1 MGYTAEDEALI
12 KEKWDDLL
20 YSCTKIC
27 KNDEDWNFIKRAFF
41 LAKEAHEGV
50 RRRSGEPYLLHPIA
64 VAKIV
69 IEEIGLGVKSVVAA
83 LLHDVVEDTEYTVE
97 DMERIFG
104 PKIASMVDGLTKMS
118 GVFNADTSEQ
128 AEYFRKVL
136 LTLSDDVRVILIKI
150 ADRLHNM
157 RTLGSMPL
165 NKQIKITGETIY
177 LFAPLAYRLGLYS
190 IKSELEDL
198 CMKYRFPQQYAEITR
213 KLQESEAS
221 RKEFIDKFN
230 APIIAA
236 LNRDNFNYEISG
248 RVKSVYS
255 IWSKMQR
262 KQIPFEEIYDL
273 FAIRIVFK
281 PLPFPSEKTQCWQ
294 IYSTITDIYT
304 PKPDRLRD
312 WISMP
317 KANGY
322 EALHSTVMGPDGV
335 WVEVQIRTQRME
347 DIAERGFAAHWKYKH
362 ATISQDEDE
371 FDKWL
376 KQIRAALNSPTENAV
391 DFLDNFK
398 LSLYTSEIVV
408 FTPKG
413 EARKMPFGATAL
425 DFAYDIHSKIGNSA
439 ISAKINH
446 KLEPITTQINS
457 GDQIEIITADNARPK
472 AEWLDLVTTSKAK
485 QSIKNFLK
493 REQQNNIERGMAT
506 LTERLAK
513 LNINLSG
520 RVLRKLVP
528 AYECATKE
536 EFYSKIG
543 AGIIRLD
550 DIEKHLKVNSAS
562 KILKFWTLFIPKK
575 AKPESEDDETPAIDE
590 AADDTSPEFVVAE
603 CCKPIP
609 GDKVVGFRDPQSG
622 KIIPIYEC
630 NNKEELYSKIGAGIV
645 SLDDLEKVLK
655 VNSKSKILKF
665 WTLFI
670 PQKKEEE
677 TDEAGDTAPTTA
689 PQKEAGDEPVFEIAS
704 CCKPIPGDK
713 VVGYRDPATGKIIVH
728 KATCDELNRL
738 AAQYGKNIVKEE
750 IKWSQHKAMSYLV
763 TTELRGIDRQG
774 LLLDLAK
781 VVSDDFNINIREV
794 NIHSHDGIFEGNV
807 SLYVKDAESLN
818 AVMDKLR
825 EIKGIDTIKRTIS

>member
-1 MGYTAEDEALI
+1 MGYTAEDENLI

-20 YSCTKIC
+20 LSCTKIC

-83 LLHDVVEDTEYTVE
+83 LLHDVVEDTEYSVE

-136 LTLSDDVRVILIKI
+136 LTLSDDVRVILKKI

-157 RTLGSMPL
+157 RTLGAMPM

-198 CMKYRFPQQYAEITR
+198 CMKYRFPQQYAEITQ

-221 RKEFIDKFN
+221 RREFINKFN
-230 APIIAA
+230 APIIAS
-236 LNRDNFNYEISG
+236 LNRDNINYEISG

-371 FDKWL
+371 FDRWL

-472 AEWLDLVTTSKAK
+472 PEWLETVTTAKAK
-485 QSIKNFLK
+485 QSIKSFLK
-493 REQQNNIERGMAT
+493 RERQNNIERGMQM
-506 LTERLAK
+506 LDEK
-513 LNINLSG
+513 MKSLNVKLSG
-520 RVLRKLVP
+520 RVLRKI
-528 AYECATKE
+528 T
-536 EFYSKIG
+536 
-543 AGIIRLD
+543 
-550 DIEKHLKVNSAS
+550 
-562 KILKFWTLFIPKK
+562 
-575 AKPESEDDETPAIDE
+575 
-590 AADDTSPEFVVAE
+590 
-603 CCKPIP
+603 
-609 GDKVVGFRDPQSG
+609 
-622 KIIPIYEC
+622 PIYDSK
-630 NNKEELYSKIGAGIV
+630 NKEELYSKIGAGIV
-645 SLDDLEKVLK
+645 SLDNLDKALK

-670 PQKKEEE
+670 PQKKEDE
-677 TDEAGDTAPTTA
+677 TDDAAIPGEIAPAEEAPATE
-689 PQKEAGDEPVFEIAS
+689 PQFEIAE

-713 VVGYRDPATGKIIVH
+713 VVGYRDPASGNIIVH

-738 AAQYGKNIVKEE
+738 ATQFGRNIVKEE

-774 LLLDLAK
+774 ILLDLAK
-781 VVSDDFNINIREV
+781 VVSADFNINIREV

-807 SLYVKDAESLN
+807 SLYVKDAESLH

-825 EIKGIDTIKRTIS
+825 KIKGIESVKRTLS

>member
-1 MGYTAEDEALI
+1 MGYSAEDEALI

-20 YSCTKIC
+20 LSCTKIC
-27 KNDEDWNFIKRAFF
+27 RNDEDWNFIKRAFF

-69 IEEIGLGVKSVVAA
+69 VDEIGLGVKSVVAA

-177 LFAPLAYRLGLYS
+177 LFAPLAHRLGLFS
-190 IKSELEDL
+190 IKNELEDL
-198 CMKYRFPQQYAEITR
+198 CMKYRFPQQYAEISK
-213 KLQESEAS
+213 KLQESEAT
-221 RKEFIDKFN
+221 RREFIDKFN

-236 LNRDNFNYEISG
+236 LNRDNINYEISG
-248 RVKSVYS
+248 RVKSISS

-347 DIAERGFAAHWKYKH
+347 DIAERGFAAHWKYKK

-376 KQIRAALNSPTENAV
+376 KQIRDALNSPTENAI

-398 LSLYTSEIVV
+398 LSLYSSEIVV

-413 EARKMPFGATAL
+413 DPRKMPFGATAL
-425 DFAYDIHSKIGNSA
+425 DFAYDVHSKIGNNA

-457 GDQIEIITADNARPK
+457 GDQIEIITAETAHPK
-472 AEWLDLVTTSKAK
+472 PEWLDIVTTTKAK
-485 QSIKNFLK
+485 QAIKNFLK
-493 REQQNNIERGMAT
+493 RERQNNIEHGQQLLDEQMR
-506 LTERLAK
+506 R

-520 RVLRKLVP
+520 RVLRKIIP
-528 AYECATKE
+528 AYDCRNKD

-543 AGIIRLD
+543 AGIIDL
-550 DIEKHLKVNSAS
+550 
-562 KILKFWTLFIPKK
+562 
-575 AKPESEDDETPAIDE
+575 
-590 AADDTSPEFVVAE
+590 
-603 CCKPIP
+603 
-609 GDKVVGFRDPQSG
+609 
-622 KIIPIYEC
+622 
-630 NNKEELYSKIGAGIV
+630 NN
-645 SLDDLEKVLK
+645 LEKVLK
-655 VNSKSKILKF
+655 SNSRNKLLKF

-670 PQKKEEE
+670 PQKEGEEAEDSTPTGEVALTEQKQPE
-677 TDEAGDTAPTTA
+677 T
-689 PQKEAGDEPVFEIAS
+689 PQFVIAE

-713 VVGYRDPATGKIIVH
+713 VVGYRDPATGNIIVH
-728 KATCDELNRL
+728 KANCDELNRM
-738 AAQYGKNIVKEE
+738 ASQFGKNIVKDE

-763 TTELRGIDRQG
+763 TVELRGIDRMG

-781 VVSDDFNINIREV
+781 VVNGDFSINIREV
-794 NIHSHDGIFEGNV
+794 NIHSHDGIFEGGI
-807 SLYVKDAESLN
+807 SLYVKDTESLH
-818 AVMDKLR
+818 AVMDRLR
-825 EIKGIDTIKRTIS
+825 KIKGIESIKRTIN

>member
-1 MGYTAEDEALI
+1 MGYTAEDEVLI
-12 KEKWDDLL
+12 KEKWEDLL
-20 YSCTKIC
+20 LSCTKIC

-83 LLHDVVEDTEYTVE
+83 LLHDVVEDTEYSVE

-157 RTLGSMPL
+157 RTLGAMPM

-198 CMKYRFPQQYAEITR
+198 CMKYRFPQQYAEITQ
-213 KLQESEAS
+213 KLRESEAS
-221 RKEFIDKFN
+221 RREFIDKFN

-236 LNRDNFNYEISG
+236 LNRDNINYEISG

-262 KQIPFEEIYDL
+262 KQITFEEIYDL

-281 PLPFPSEKTQCWQ
+281 SLPFPSEKTQCWQ

-312 WISMP
+312 GISMP
-317 KANGY
+317 KANGD

-472 AEWLDLVTTSKAK
+472 PEWLEIATTAKAK
-485 QSIKNFLK
+485 QSIKSFLK
-493 REQQNNIERGMAT
+493 RERQNNIERGMQM
-506 LTERLAK
+506 LDEK
-513 LNINLSG
+513 MKSLNVKLSG
-520 RVLRKLVP
+520 RVLRKI
-528 AYECATKE
+528 T
-536 EFYSKIG
+536 
-543 AGIIRLD
+543 
-550 DIEKHLKVNSAS
+550 
-562 KILKFWTLFIPKK
+562 
-575 AKPESEDDETPAIDE
+575 
-590 AADDTSPEFVVAE
+590 
-603 CCKPIP
+603 
-609 GDKVVGFRDPQSG
+609 
-622 KIIPIYEC
+622 PIYDSK
-630 NNKEELYSKIGAGIV
+630 NKEELYSKIGAGIV
-645 SLDDLEKVLK
+645 SLDNLDKALK

-670 PQKKEEE
+670 PKKEEE
-677 TDEAGDTAPTTA
+677 EADDMPIPGEIAPAEEA
-689 PQKEAGDEPVFEIAS
+689 PAADPQFEIAE

-713 VVGYRDPATGKIIVH
+713 VVGYRDPASGNIIVH

-738 AAQYGKNIVKEE
+738 ATQFGRNIVKEE

-763 TTELRGIDRQG
+763 TMELRGIDRQG
-774 LLLDLAK
+774 ILLDLAK
-781 VVSDDFNINIREV
+781 LVSADFNINIREV
-794 NIHSHDGIFEGNV
+794 NIHSHDGIFEGSI
-807 SLYVKDAESLN
+807 SLYVKDAEGLH
-818 AVMDKLR
+818 AVMDKVR
-825 EIKGIDTIKRTIS
+825 KIKGIESVKRTLS

>member
-1 MGYTAEDEALI
+1 MGYTAEDELLI

-20 YSCTKIC
+20 FSCTKIC

-41 LAKEAHEGV
+41 LAKEAHAGV

-64 VAKIV
+64 VAKIAV
-69 IEEIGLGVKSVVAA
+69 DEIGLGVKSVVAS

-104 PKIASMVDGLTKMS
+104 QKIASMVDGLTKMS

-157 RTLGSMPL
+157 RTLGAMPI

-177 LFAPLAYRLGLYS
+177 LFAPLAHRLGLYA
-190 IKSELEDL
+190 IKTELEDL
-198 CMKYRFPQQYAEITR
+198 CMKYRFPQQYAEIKQ
-213 KLQESEAS
+213 KLADTEAN
-221 RKEFIDKFN
+221 RREYIEKFC
-230 APIIAA
+230 APIKEA
-236 LNRDNFNYEISG
+236 LDRDNFNYEIAG

-281 PLPFPSEKTQCWQ
+281 SLPFPSEKTQCWQ

-347 DIAERGFAAHWKYKH
+347 DIAERGFAAHWKYKQ
-362 ATISQDEDE
+362 AEGDEDE

-376 KQIRAALNSPTENAV
+376 KQIRAALNSPTESAV

-413 EARKMPFGATAL
+413 ESRKMPFGSTAL

-439 ISAKINH
+439 IGAKINH
-446 KLEPITTQINS
+446 ELKPVTTQIQS
-457 GDQIEIITADNARPK
+457 GDQIEIITADNAKPK
-472 AEWLDLVTTSKAK
+472 AEWLDVVTTGKAK
-485 QSIKNFLK
+485 QAIKSFLK
-493 REQQNNIERGMAT
+493 RERQNNIERGMEM
-506 LTERLAK
+506 LEQK
-513 LNINLSG
+513 MQQLNIQLNG
-520 RVLRKLVP
+520 HVLRKIIP
-528 AYECATKE
+528 AYEST
-536 EFYSKIG
+536 
-543 AGIIRLD
+543 
-550 DIEKHLKVNSAS
+550 
-562 KILKFWTLFIPKK
+562 T
-575 AKPESEDDETPAIDE
+575 
-590 AADDTSPEFVVAE
+590 
-603 CCKPIP
+603 
-609 GDKVVGFRDPQSG
+609 
-622 KIIPIYEC
+622 
-630 NNKEELYSKIGAGIV
+630 KEELYTKIGAGIV
-645 SLDDLEKVLK
+645 TLDDLEKILK
-655 VNSKSKILKF
+655 ENSGRKLLKF
-665 WTLFI
+665 WTFFI
-670 PQKKEEE
+670 PQKRSAAISEEPKES
-677 TDEAGDTAPTTA
+677 AKTAE
-689 PQKEAGDEPVFEIAS
+689 KEAQTQHFEVAE
-704 CCKPIPGDK
+704 CCHPIPGDK
-713 VVGYRDPATGKIIVH
+713 VVGYHDPLTDKIIVH

-738 AAQYGKNIVKEE
+738 ASQHGKNIVKDE
-750 IKWSQHKAMSYLV
+750 IQWSRQKAMSYLV
-763 TTELRGIDRQG
+763 TAELRGIDRKG
-774 LLLDLAK
+774 ILMELARII
-781 VVSDDFNINIREV
+781 SGDFNINIREI
-794 NIHSHDGIFEGNV
+794 NIKSHAGIFEGNL
-807 SLYVKDAESLN
+807 SLYVKDVESLN
-818 AVMDKLR
+818 AVMDKMR
-825 EIKGIDTIKRTIS
+825 QVKGIENVKRTL

>member
-1 MGYTAEDEALI
+1 MGYTAEDENLI

-20 YSCTKIC
+20 LSCTKIC

-83 LLHDVVEDTEYTVE
+83 LLHDVVEDTEYSVE

-157 RTLGSMPL
+157 RTLGAMPM

-198 CMKYRFPQQYAEITR
+198 CMKYRFPQQYAEITQ

-221 RKEFIDKFN
+221 RREFIDKFN
-230 APIIAA
+230 APIIAS
-236 LNRDNFNYEISG
+236 LNRDNINYEISG

-472 AEWLDLVTTSKAK
+472 PEWLETVTTAKAK
-485 QSIKNFLK
+485 QSIKSFLK
-493 REQQNNIERGMAT
+493 RERQNNIERGMQM
-506 LTERLAK
+506 LDEK
-513 LNINLSG
+513 MKSLNVKLSG
-520 RVLRKLVP
+520 RVLRKI
-528 AYECATKE
+528 T
-536 EFYSKIG
+536 
-543 AGIIRLD
+543 
-550 DIEKHLKVNSAS
+550 
-562 KILKFWTLFIPKK
+562 
-575 AKPESEDDETPAIDE
+575 
-590 AADDTSPEFVVAE
+590 
-603 CCKPIP
+603 
-609 GDKVVGFRDPQSG
+609 
-622 KIIPIYEC
+622 PIYDSK
-630 NNKEELYSKIGAGIV
+630 NKEELYSKIGAGIV
-645 SLDDLEKVLK
+645 SLDNLDKALK

-670 PQKKEEE
+670 PQKKEDE
-677 TDEAGDTAPTTA
+677 TDDAAIPGEIAPAEEAPATE
-689 PQKEAGDEPVFEIAS
+689 PQFEIAE

-713 VVGYRDPATGKIIVH
+713 VVGYRDPASGNIIVH

-738 AAQYGKNIVKEE
+738 ATQFGRNIVKEE

-774 LLLDLAK
+774 ILLDLAK
-781 VVSDDFNINIREV
+781 VVSADFNINIREV
-794 NIHSHDGIFEGNV
+794 NIHSHDGIFEGSV
-807 SLYVKDAESLN
+807 SLYVKDAESLH

-825 EIKGIDTIKRTIS
+825 KIKGIESVKRTLS

>member
-1 MGYTAEDEALI
+1 MGYTAEDENLI

-20 YSCTKIC
+20 LSCTKIC
-27 KNDEDWNFIKRAFF
+27 KNDEDWNFIKRACF
-41 LAKEAHEGV
+41 LAKEAHEWV

-83 LLHDVVEDTEYTVE
+83 LLHDVVEDTEYSVE

-157 RTLGSMPL
+157 RTLGAMPM

-198 CMKYRFPQQYAEITR
+198 CMKYRFPQQYAEITQ

-221 RKEFIDKFN
+221 RREFINKFN
-230 APIIAA
+230 APIIAS
-236 LNRDNFNYEISG
+236 LNRDNINYEISG

-472 AEWLDLVTTSKAK
+472 PEWLETVTTAKAK
-485 QSIKNFLK
+485 QSIKSFLK
-493 REQQNNIERGMAT
+493 RERQNNIERGMQM
-506 LTERLAK
+506 LDEK
-513 LNINLSG
+513 MKSLNVKLSG
-520 RVLRKLVP
+520 RVLRKI
-528 AYECATKE
+528 T
-536 EFYSKIG
+536 
-543 AGIIRLD
+543 
-550 DIEKHLKVNSAS
+550 
-562 KILKFWTLFIPKK
+562 
-575 AKPESEDDETPAIDE
+575 
-590 AADDTSPEFVVAE
+590 
-603 CCKPIP
+603 
-609 GDKVVGFRDPQSG
+609 
-622 KIIPIYEC
+622 PIYDSK
-630 NNKEELYSKIGAGIV
+630 NKEELYSKIGAGIV
-645 SLDDLEKVLK
+645 SLDNLDKALK

-670 PQKKEEE
+670 PQKKEDE
-677 TDEAGDTAPTTA
+677 TDDAAIPGEIAPAEEAPATE
-689 PQKEAGDEPVFEIAS
+689 PQFEIAE

-713 VVGYRDPATGKIIVH
+713 VVGYRDPASGNIIVH

-738 AAQYGKNIVKEE
+738 ATQFGRNIVKEE

-774 LLLDLAK
+774 ILLDLAK
-781 VVSDDFNINIREV
+781 VVSADFNINIREV

-807 SLYVKDAESLN
+807 SLYVKDAESLH

-825 EIKGIDTIKRTIS
+825 KIKGIESVKRTLS

>member
-1 MGYTAEDEALI
+1 MGYTAEDENLI

-20 YSCTKIC
+20 LSCTKIC

-83 LLHDVVEDTEYTVE
+83 LLHDVVEDTEYSVE

-157 RTLGSMPL
+157 RTLGAMPM

-198 CMKYRFPQQYAEITR
+198 CMKYRFPQQYAEITQ

-221 RKEFIDKFN
+221 RREFIDKFN
-230 APIIAA
+230 APIIAS
-236 LNRDNFNYEISG
+236 LNRDNINYEISG

-472 AEWLDLVTTSKAK
+472 PEWLETVTTAKAK
-485 QSIKNFLK
+485 QSIKSFLK
-493 REQQNNIERGMAT
+493 RERQNNIERGMQM
-506 LTERLAK
+506 
-513 LNINLSG
+513 LNEKMKSLNVKLSG
-520 RVLRKLVP
+520 RVLRKI
-528 AYECATKE
+528 T
-536 EFYSKIG
+536 
-543 AGIIRLD
+543 
-550 DIEKHLKVNSAS
+550 
-562 KILKFWTLFIPKK
+562 
-575 AKPESEDDETPAIDE
+575 
-590 AADDTSPEFVVAE
+590 
-603 CCKPIP
+603 
-609 GDKVVGFRDPQSG
+609 
-622 KIIPIYEC
+622 PIYDSK
-630 NNKEELYSKIGAGIV
+630 NKEELYSKIGAGIV
-645 SLDDLEKVLK
+645 SLDNLDKALK

-670 PQKKEEE
+670 PQKKEDE
-677 TDEAGDTAPTTA
+677 TDDAAIPGEIAPAEEAPATE
-689 PQKEAGDEPVFEIAS
+689 PQFEIAE

-713 VVGYRDPATGKIIVH
+713 VVGYRDPASGNIIVH

-738 AAQYGKNIVKEE
+738 ATQFGRNIVKEE

-774 LLLDLAK
+774 ILLDLAK
-781 VVSDDFNINIREV
+781 VVSADFNINIREV

-807 SLYVKDAESLN
+807 SLYVKDAESLH

-825 EIKGIDTIKRTIS
+825 KIKGIESVKRTLS

>member
-1 MGYTAEDEALI
+1 MAYSAEDEALI

-20 YSCTKIC
+20 LSCTKIC

-69 IEEIGLGVKSVVAA
+69 TDEIGLGVKSVVAA

-177 LFAPLAYRLGLYS
+177 LFAPLAHRLGLYS

-198 CMKYRFPQQYAEITR
+198 CMKYRFPQQYAEISQ
-213 KLQESEAS
+213 KLQESEAT
-221 RKEFIDKFN
+221 RQEFINKFN

-236 LNRDNFNYEISG
+236 LNRDNINYEISG
-248 RVKSVYS
+248 RVKSIYS

-273 FAIRIVFK
+273 FAIRIVFN

-347 DIAERGFAAHWKYKH
+347 DIAERGFAAHWKYKK

-376 KQIRAALNSPTENAV
+376 KQIRTALNSPTENAV

-413 EARKMPFGATAL
+413 ESKKMPFGATAL

-446 KLEPITTQINS
+446 KLEPVTTRINS
-457 GDQIEIITADNARPK
+457 GDQIEIITAETAHPK
-472 AEWLDLVTTSKAK
+472 PEWLDVVTTAKAK
-485 QSIKNFLK
+485 QAIKSFLK
-493 REQQNNIERGMAT
+493 RERQNNIERGQKM
-506 LTERLAK
+506 LEEQMKL

-520 RVLRKLVP
+520 RVLRKIIP
-528 AYECATKE
+528 AYD
-536 EFYSKIG
+536 S
-543 AGIIRLD
+543 
-550 DIEKHLKVNSAS
+550 
-562 KILKFWTLFIPKK
+562 
-575 AKPESEDDETPAIDE
+575 
-590 AADDTSPEFVVAE
+590 
-603 CCKPIP
+603 
-609 GDKVVGFRDPQSG
+609 
-622 KIIPIYEC
+622 
-630 NNKEELYSKIGAGIV
+630 NNKDELYSKIGAGIV
-645 SLDDLEKVLK
+645 SLDNLDKILK
-655 VNSKSKILKF
+655 SNSRNKLLKF

-670 PQKKEEE
+670 PDKE
-677 TDEAGDTAPTTA
+677 
-689 PQKEAGDEPVFEIAS
+689 GDESDETASGENESSTEQKQAETPQFVIAE

-713 VVGYRDPATGKIIVH
+713 VVGYRDPATGNIIVH
-728 KATCDELNRL
+728 KANCDELNRL
-738 AAQYGKNIVKEE
+738 ASQFGKNIVKDE

-763 TTELRGIDRQG
+763 TVELRGLDRMG

-781 VVSDDFNINIREV
+781 VVSGDFNINIREV
-794 NIHSHDGIFEGNV
+794 NIHSHDGIFEGGI
-807 SLYVKDAESLN
+807 SLYVRDTESLH
-818 AVMDKLR
+818 AIMDRLR
-825 EIKGIDTIKRTIS
+825 KIKGIESVKRTIN

>member
-1 MGYTAEDEALI
+1 MGYTAEDENLI

-20 YSCTKIC
+20 LSCTKIC

-50 RRRSGEPYLLHPIA
+50 RRRSSEPYLLHPIA

-83 LLHDVVEDTEYTVE
+83 LLHDVVEDTEYSVE

-157 RTLGSMPL
+157 RTLGAMPM

-198 CMKYRFPQQYAEITR
+198 CMKYRFPQQYAEITQ

-221 RKEFIDKFN
+221 RREFINKFN
-230 APIIAA
+230 APIIAS
-236 LNRDNFNYEISG
+236 LNRDNINYEISG

-446 KLEPITTQINS
+446 KLEPITMQINS

-472 AEWLDLVTTSKAK
+472 PEWLETVTTAKAK
-485 QSIKNFLK
+485 QSIKSFLK
-493 REQQNNIERGMAT
+493 RERQNNIERGMQM
-506 LTERLAK
+506 LDEK
-513 LNINLSG
+513 MKSLNVKLSG
-520 RVLRKLVP
+520 RVLRKI
-528 AYECATKE
+528 T
-536 EFYSKIG
+536 
-543 AGIIRLD
+543 
-550 DIEKHLKVNSAS
+550 
-562 KILKFWTLFIPKK
+562 
-575 AKPESEDDETPAIDE
+575 
-590 AADDTSPEFVVAE
+590 
-603 CCKPIP
+603 
-609 GDKVVGFRDPQSG
+609 
-622 KIIPIYEC
+622 PIYDSK
-630 NNKEELYSKIGAGIV
+630 NKEELYSKIGAGIV
-645 SLDDLEKVLK
+645 SLDNLDKALK

-670 PQKKEEE
+670 PQKKEDE
-677 TDEAGDTAPTTA
+677 TDDAAIPGEIAPAEEAPATE
-689 PQKEAGDEPVFEIAS
+689 PQFEIAE

-713 VVGYRDPATGKIIVH
+713 VVGYRDPASGNIIVH

-738 AAQYGKNIVKEE
+738 ATQFGRNIVKEE

-774 LLLDLAK
+774 ILLDLAK
-781 VVSDDFNINIREV
+781 VVSADFNINIREV

-807 SLYVKDAESLN
+807 SLYVKDAESLH

-825 EIKGIDTIKRTIS
+825 KIKGIESVKRTLS

>member
-1 MGYTAEDEALI
+1 MGYTAEDENLI

-20 YSCTKIC
+20 LSCTKIC

-83 LLHDVVEDTEYTVE
+83 LLHDVVEDTEYSVE

-157 RTLGSMPL
+157 RTLGAMPM

-198 CMKYRFPQQYAEITR
+198 CMKYRFPQQYAEITQ

-221 RKEFIDKFN
+221 RREFINKFN
-230 APIIAA
+230 APIIAS
-236 LNRDNFNYEISG
+236 LNRDNINYEISG

-262 KQIPFEEIYDL
+262 KQIPFEEVYDL
-273 FAIRIVFK
+273 FAIRIVFQ

-294 IYSTITDIYT
+294 IFSTITDIYT

-347 DIAERGFAAHWKYKH
+347 EIAERGFAAHWKYKN
-362 ATISQDEDE
+362 ASLSNNEDE
-371 FDKWL
+371 LDRWL
-376 KQIRAALNSPTENAV
+376 KKIRDALNGPTENAV

-398 LSLYTSEIVV
+398 LSLYTSEIAV

-413 EARKMPFGATAL
+413 EARKMPYGATAL

-439 ISAKINH
+439 IGAKINH
-446 KLEPITTQINS
+446 KIEPITTQINS

-472 AEWLDLVTTSKAK
+472 AEWLDIVTTTKAK
-485 QSIKNFLK
+485 QAIKSFLK
-493 REQQNNIERGMAT
+493 RERQNNIERGMKM
-506 LTERLAK
+506 LEERMQQ
-513 LNINLSG
+513 LNTPLSG
-520 RVLRKLVP
+520 RVLRKIV
-528 AYECATKE
+528 
-536 EFYSKIG
+536 
-543 AGIIRLD
+543 
-550 DIEKHLKVNSAS
+550 
-562 KILKFWTLFIPKK
+562 
-575 AKPESEDDETPAIDE
+575 
-590 AADDTSPEFVVAE
+590 
-603 CCKPIP
+603 
-609 GDKVVGFRDPQSG
+609 
-622 KIIPIYEC
+622 PIYES

-645 SLDDLEKVLK
+645 DLKDLDKVLK
-655 VNSKSKILKF
+655 VNATSKILKF

-670 PQKKEEE
+670 NKKEDEE
-677 TDEAGDTAPTTA
+677 GDDAENPEPNSAKAEESATAGE
-689 PQKEAGDEPVFEIAS
+689 PQFVMAE
-704 CCKPIPGDK
+704 CCKPIPGDS
-713 VVGYRDPATGKIIVH
+713 VVGYKDPASHRIIVH
-728 KATCDELNRL
+728 KSNCKELDRL
-738 AAQYGKNIVKEE
+738 AAQFGRNILKDE
-750 IKWSQHKAMSYLV
+750 IKWSQHKAMSYLS
-763 TTELRGIDRQG
+763 TIELRGIDRTG
-774 LLLDLAK
+774 ILLDLAK
-781 VVSDDFNINIREV
+781 TVSEDFSINIRQI
-794 NIHSHDGIFEGNV
+794 NIQTHDNIFEGTI
-807 SLYVKDAESLN
+807 SLYVKDAEGLH
-818 AVMDKLR
+818 AIMDKIR
-825 EIKGIDTIKRTIS
+825 KIKGIDTVKRNQD

>member
-1 MGYTAEDEALI
+1 MGYTAEDENLI

-20 YSCTKIC
+20 LSCTKIC

-83 LLHDVVEDTEYTVE
+83 LLHDVVEDTEYSVE

-157 RTLGSMPL
+157 RTLGAMPM

-198 CMKYRFPQQYAEITR
+198 CMKYRFPQQYAEITQ

-221 RKEFIDKFN
+221 RREFINKFN
-230 APIIAA
+230 APIIAS
-236 LNRDNFNYEISG
+236 LNRDNINYEISG

-439 ISAKINH
+439 ISAKIN
-446 KLEPITTQINS
+446 S

-472 AEWLDLVTTSKAK
+472 PEWLETVTTAKAK
-485 QSIKNFLK
+485 QSIKSFLK
-493 REQQNNIERGMAT
+493 RERQNNIERGMQM
-506 LTERLAK
+506 LDEK
-513 LNINLSG
+513 MKSLNVKLSG
-520 RVLRKLVP
+520 RVLRKI
-528 AYECATKE
+528 T
-536 EFYSKIG
+536 
-543 AGIIRLD
+543 
-550 DIEKHLKVNSAS
+550 
-562 KILKFWTLFIPKK
+562 
-575 AKPESEDDETPAIDE
+575 
-590 AADDTSPEFVVAE
+590 
-603 CCKPIP
+603 
-609 GDKVVGFRDPQSG
+609 
-622 KIIPIYEC
+622 PIYDSK
-630 NNKEELYSKIGAGIV
+630 NKEELYSKIGAGIV
-645 SLDDLEKVLK
+645 SLDNLDKALK

-670 PQKKEEE
+670 PQKKEDE
-677 TDEAGDTAPTTA
+677 TDDAAIPGEIAPAEEAPATE
-689 PQKEAGDEPVFEIAS
+689 PQFEIAE

-713 VVGYRDPATGKIIVH
+713 VVGYRDPASGNIIVH

-738 AAQYGKNIVKEE
+738 ATQFGRNIVKEE

-774 LLLDLAK
+774 ILLDLAK
-781 VVSDDFNINIREV
+781 VVSADFNINIREV

-807 SLYVKDAESLN
+807 SLYVKDAESLH

-825 EIKGIDTIKRTIS
+825 KIKGIESVKRTLS

>member
-457 GDQIEIITADNARPK
+457 GDQIEIITADTARPK
-472 AEWLDLVTTSKAK
+472 PEWLDIVTTAKAK
-485 QSIKNFLK
+485 SAIKSFLK
-493 REQQNNIERGMAT
+493 RERQNNIERGMQM
-506 LTERLAK
+506 LEERMK
-513 LNINLSG
+513 SLNIQLSG
-520 RVLRKLVP
+520 RVLR
-528 AYECATKE
+528 
-536 EFYSKIG
+536 
-543 AGIIRLD
+543 
-550 DIEKHLKVNSAS
+550 
-562 KILKFWTLFIPKK
+562 
-575 AKPESEDDETPAIDE
+575 
-590 AADDTSPEFVVAE
+590 
-603 CCKPIP
+603 
-609 GDKVVGFRDPQSG
+609 

-807 SLYVKDAESLN
+807 SLYVKDTESLN

>member
-1 MGYTAEDEALI
+1 MDYTAEDEVII

-20 YSCTKIC
+20 LSCTKIC

-41 LAKEAHEGV
+41 LAKEAHQGV

-83 LLHDVVEDTEYTVE
+83 LLHDVVEDTEYSVE

-157 RTLGSMPL
+157 RTLGAMPM

-198 CMKYRFPQQYAEITR
+198 CMKYRFPQQYAEITQ
-213 KLQESEAS
+213 KLNETEAS
-221 RKEFIDKFN
+221 RREFIDKFN

-236 LNRDNFNYEISG
+236 LNRDNINYEISG
-248 RVKSVYS
+248 RVKSIYS

-472 AEWLDLVTTSKAK
+472 PEWLETVTTAKAK
-485 QSIKNFLK
+485 QSIKSFLK
-493 REQQNNIERGMAT
+493 RERQNNIERGMQM
-506 LTERLAK
+506 LDEK
-513 LNINLSG
+513 MKSLNVKLSG
-520 RVLRKLVP
+520 RVLRKI
-528 AYECATKE
+528 T
-536 EFYSKIG
+536 
-543 AGIIRLD
+543 
-550 DIEKHLKVNSAS
+550 
-562 KILKFWTLFIPKK
+562 
-575 AKPESEDDETPAIDE
+575 
-590 AADDTSPEFVVAE
+590 
-603 CCKPIP
+603 
-609 GDKVVGFRDPQSG
+609 
-622 KIIPIYEC
+622 PIYDSK
-630 NNKEELYSKIGAGIV
+630 NKEELYSKIGAGIV
-645 SLDDLEKVLK
+645 SLDNLDKALK

-670 PQKKEEE
+670 PQKKEDE
-677 TDEAGDTAPTTA
+677 TDDAAIPGEIAPAEEAPATE
-689 PQKEAGDEPVFEIAS
+689 PQFEIAE

-713 VVGYRDPATGKIIVH
+713 VVGYRDPASGNIIVH

-738 AAQYGKNIVKEE
+738 ATQFGRNIVKEE

-774 LLLDLAK
+774 ILLDLAK
-781 VVSDDFNINIREV
+781 VVSADFNINIREV
-794 NIHSHDGIFEGNV
+794 NIHSHDGIFEGSV
-807 SLYVKDAESLN
+807 SLYVKDAESLH

-825 EIKGIDTIKRTIS
+825 KIKGIESVKRTLS

>member
-1 MGYTAEDEALI
+1 MDYTAEDEVII

-20 YSCTKIC
+20 LSCTKIC

-41 LAKEAHEGV
+41 LAKEAHQGV

-83 LLHDVVEDTEYTVE
+83 LLHDVVEDTEYSVE

-157 RTLGSMPL
+157 RTLGAMPM

-198 CMKYRFPQQYAEITR
+198 CMKYRFPQQYAEITQ
-213 KLQESEAS
+213 KLNETEAS
-221 RKEFIDKFN
+221 RREFIDKFN

-236 LNRDNFNYEISG
+236 LNRDNINYEISG
-248 RVKSVYS
+248 RVKSIYS

-472 AEWLDLVTTSKAK
+472 PEWLETVTTAKAK
-485 QSIKNFLK
+485 QSIKSFLK
-493 REQQNNIERGMAT
+493 RERQNNIERGMQM
-506 LTERLAK
+506 LDEK
-513 LNINLSG
+513 MKSLNVKLSG
-520 RVLRKLVP
+520 RVLRKI
-528 AYECATKE
+528 T
-536 EFYSKIG
+536 
-543 AGIIRLD
+543 
-550 DIEKHLKVNSAS
+550 
-562 KILKFWTLFIPKK
+562 
-575 AKPESEDDETPAIDE
+575 
-590 AADDTSPEFVVAE
+590 
-603 CCKPIP
+603 
-609 GDKVVGFRDPQSG
+609 
-622 KIIPIYEC
+622 PIYDSK
-630 NNKEELYSKIGAGIV
+630 NKEELYSKIGAGIV
-645 SLDDLEKVLK
+645 SLDNLDKALK

-670 PQKKEEE
+670 PQKKEDE
-677 TDEAGDTAPTTA
+677 TDDAAIPGEIAPAEEAPATE
-689 PQKEAGDEPVFEIAS
+689 PQFEIAE

-713 VVGYRDPATGKIIVH
+713 VVGYRDPASGNIIVH

-738 AAQYGKNIVKEE
+738 ATQFGRNIVKEE

-774 LLLDLAK
+774 ILLDLAK
-781 VVSDDFNINIREV
+781 VVSADFNINIREV

-807 SLYVKDAESLN
+807 SLYVKDAESLH

-825 EIKGIDTIKRTIS
+825 KIKGIESVKRTLS

>member
-1 MGYTAEDEALI
+1 MGYTAEDENLI

-20 YSCTKIC
+20 LSCTKIC

-83 LLHDVVEDTEYTVE
+83 LLHDVVEDTEYSVE

-157 RTLGSMPL
+157 RTLGAMPM

-198 CMKYRFPQQYAEITR
+198 CMKYRFPQQYAEITQ

-221 RKEFIDKFN
+221 RREFINKFN
-230 APIIAA
+230 APIIAS
-236 LNRDNFNYEISG
+236 LNRDNINYEISG

-398 LSLYTSEIVV
+398 LSLYTSAIVV

-472 AEWLDLVTTSKAK
+472 PEWLETVTTAKAK
-485 QSIKNFLK
+485 QSIKSFLK
-493 REQQNNIERGMAT
+493 RERQNNIERGMQM
-506 LTERLAK
+506 LDEK
-513 LNINLSG
+513 MKSLNVKLSG
-520 RVLRKLVP
+520 RVLRKI
-528 AYECATKE
+528 T
-536 EFYSKIG
+536 
-543 AGIIRLD
+543 
-550 DIEKHLKVNSAS
+550 
-562 KILKFWTLFIPKK
+562 
-575 AKPESEDDETPAIDE
+575 
-590 AADDTSPEFVVAE
+590 
-603 CCKPIP
+603 
-609 GDKVVGFRDPQSG
+609 
-622 KIIPIYEC
+622 PIYDSK
-630 NNKEELYSKIGAGIV
+630 NKEELYSKIGAGIV
-645 SLDDLEKVLK
+645 SLDNLDKALK

-670 PQKKEEE
+670 PQKKEDE
-677 TDEAGDTAPTTA
+677 TDDAAIPGEIAPAEEAPATE
-689 PQKEAGDEPVFEIAS
+689 PQFEIAE

-713 VVGYRDPATGKIIVH
+713 VVGYRDPASGNIIVH

-738 AAQYGKNIVKEE
+738 ATQFGRNIVKEE

-774 LLLDLAK
+774 ILLDLAK
-781 VVSDDFNINIREV
+781 VVSADFNINIREV

-807 SLYVKDAESLN
+807 SLYVKDAESLH

-825 EIKGIDTIKRTIS
+825 KIKGIESVKRTLS

>member
-1 MGYTAEDEALI
+1 MGYTAEDENLI

-20 YSCTKIC
+20 LSCTKIC

-83 LLHDVVEDTEYTVE
+83 LLHDVVEDTEYSVE

-157 RTLGSMPL
+157 RTLGAMPM

-198 CMKYRFPQQYAEITR
+198 CMKYRFPQQYAEITQ

-221 RKEFIDKFN
+221 RREFINKFN
-230 APIIAA
+230 APIIAS
-236 LNRDNFNYEISG
+236 LNRDNINYEISG

-446 KLEPITTQINS
+446 KLEPITMQIND
-457 GDQIEIITADNARPK
+457 GAPTEIITADNARPK
-472 AEWLDLVTTSKAK
+472 PEWLETVTTAKAK
-485 QSIKNFLK
+485 QSIKSFLK
-493 REQQNNIERGMAT
+493 RERQNNIERGMQM
-506 LTERLAK
+506 LDEK
-513 LNINLSG
+513 MKSLNVKLSG
-520 RVLRKLVP
+520 RVLRKI
-528 AYECATKE
+528 T
-536 EFYSKIG
+536 
-543 AGIIRLD
+543 
-550 DIEKHLKVNSAS
+550 
-562 KILKFWTLFIPKK
+562 
-575 AKPESEDDETPAIDE
+575 
-590 AADDTSPEFVVAE
+590 
-603 CCKPIP
+603 
-609 GDKVVGFRDPQSG
+609 
-622 KIIPIYEC
+622 PIYDSK
-630 NNKEELYSKIGAGIV
+630 NKEELYSKIGAGIV
-645 SLDDLEKVLK
+645 SLDNLDKALK

-670 PQKKEEE
+670 PQKKEDE
-677 TDEAGDTAPTTA
+677 TDDAAIPGEIAPAEEAPATE
-689 PQKEAGDEPVFEIAS
+689 PQFEIAE

-713 VVGYRDPATGKIIVH
+713 VVGYRDPASGNIIVH

-738 AAQYGKNIVKEE
+738 ATQFGRNIVKEE

-774 LLLDLAK
+774 ILLDLAK
-781 VVSDDFNINIREV
+781 VVSADFNINIREV

-807 SLYVKDAESLN
+807 SLYVKDAESLH

-825 EIKGIDTIKRTIS
+825 KIKGIESVKRTLS

>member
-1 MGYTAEDEALI
+1 MGYTAEDENLI

-20 YSCTKIC
+20 LSCTKIC

-83 LLHDVVEDTEYTVE
+83 LLHDVVEDTEYSVE

-157 RTLGSMPL
+157 RTLGAMPM

-198 CMKYRFPQQYAEITR
+198 CMKYRFPQQYAEITQ

-221 RKEFIDKFN
+221 RREFINKFN
-230 APIIAA
+230 APIIAS
-236 LNRDNFNYEISG
+236 LNRDNINYEISG

-376 KQIRAALNSPTENAV
+376 KQIRAALNSPAENAV

-472 AEWLDLVTTSKAK
+472 PEWLETVTTAKAK
-485 QSIKNFLK
+485 QSIKSFLK
-493 REQQNNIERGMAT
+493 RERQNNIERGMQM
-506 LTERLAK
+506 LDEK
-513 LNINLSG
+513 MKSLNVKLSG
-520 RVLRKLVP
+520 RVLRKI
-528 AYECATKE
+528 T
-536 EFYSKIG
+536 
-543 AGIIRLD
+543 
-550 DIEKHLKVNSAS
+550 
-562 KILKFWTLFIPKK
+562 
-575 AKPESEDDETPAIDE
+575 
-590 AADDTSPEFVVAE
+590 
-603 CCKPIP
+603 
-609 GDKVVGFRDPQSG
+609 
-622 KIIPIYEC
+622 PIYDSK
-630 NNKEELYSKIGAGIV
+630 NKEELYSKIGAGIV
-645 SLDDLEKVLK
+645 SLDNLDKALK

-670 PQKKEEE
+670 PQKKEDE
-677 TDEAGDTAPTTA
+677 TDDAAIPGEIAPAEEAPATE
-689 PQKEAGDEPVFEIAS
+689 PQFEIAE

-713 VVGYRDPATGKIIVH
+713 VVGYRDPASGNIIVH

-738 AAQYGKNIVKEE
+738 ATQFGRNIVKEE

-774 LLLDLAK
+774 ILLDLAK
-781 VVSDDFNINIREV
+781 VVSADFNINIREV

-807 SLYVKDAESLN
+807 SLYVKDAESLH

-825 EIKGIDTIKRTIS
+825 KIKGIESVKRTLS

>member
-20 YSCTKIC
+20 LSCTKIC

-157 RTLGSMPL
+157 RTLGSMPM

-236 LNRDNFNYEISG
+236 LNRDNINYEISG

-262 KQIPFEEIYDL
+262 KQISFEEIYDL

-472 AEWLDLVTTSKAK
+472 PEWLEVVTTAKAK
-485 QSIKNFLK
+485 QAIKSFLK
-493 REQQNNIERGMAT
+493 RERQNNIEHGMQM
-506 LTERLAK
+506 LDEK
-513 LNINLSG
+513 MKSLNIKLSG
-520 RVLRKLVP
+520 RVLRKIV
-528 AYECATKE
+528 
-536 EFYSKIG
+536 
-543 AGIIRLD
+543 
-550 DIEKHLKVNSAS
+550 
-562 KILKFWTLFIPKK
+562 
-575 AKPESEDDETPAIDE
+575 
-590 AADDTSPEFVVAE
+590 
-603 CCKPIP
+603 
-609 GDKVVGFRDPQSG
+609 
-622 KIIPIYEC
+622 PIYDC

-645 SLDDLEKVLK
+645 TLENLDKALK

-670 PQKKEEE
+670 PHKDEEE
-677 TDEAGDTAPTTA
+677 ADDTAPGDIA
-689 PQKEAGDEPVFEIAS
+689 PAADAPAEPQFEIAE

-713 VVGYRDPATGKIIVH
+713 VVGYRDPASGKIIVH

-781 VVSDDFNINIREV
+781 VVTDDFNINIREV

-825 EIKGIDTIKRTIS
+825 KIKGIETIKRTMN

>member
-1 MGYTAEDEALI
+1 MGYTAEDENLI

-20 YSCTKIC
+20 LSCTKIC

-83 LLHDVVEDTEYTVE
+83 LLHDVVEDTEYSVE

-157 RTLGSMPL
+157 RTLGAMPM

-198 CMKYRFPQQYAEITR
+198 CMKYRFPQQYAEITQ
-213 KLQESEAS
+213 KLQEREAS
-221 RKEFIDKFN
+221 RREFINKFN
-230 APIIAA
+230 APIIAS
-236 LNRDNFNYEISG
+236 LNRDNINYEISG

-472 AEWLDLVTTSKAK
+472 PEWLETVTTAKAK
-485 QSIKNFLK
+485 QSIKSFLK
-493 REQQNNIERGMAT
+493 RERQNNIERGMQM
-506 LTERLAK
+506 LDEK
-513 LNINLSG
+513 MKSLNVKLSG
-520 RVLRKLVP
+520 RVLRKI
-528 AYECATKE
+528 T
-536 EFYSKIG
+536 
-543 AGIIRLD
+543 
-550 DIEKHLKVNSAS
+550 
-562 KILKFWTLFIPKK
+562 
-575 AKPESEDDETPAIDE
+575 
-590 AADDTSPEFVVAE
+590 
-603 CCKPIP
+603 
-609 GDKVVGFRDPQSG
+609 
-622 KIIPIYEC
+622 PIYDSK
-630 NNKEELYSKIGAGIV
+630 NKEELYSKIGAGIV
-645 SLDDLEKVLK
+645 SLDNLDKALK

-670 PQKKEEE
+670 PQKKEDE
-677 TDEAGDTAPTTA
+677 TDDAAIPGEIAPAEEAPATE
-689 PQKEAGDEPVFEIAS
+689 PQFEIAE

-713 VVGYRDPATGKIIVH
+713 VVGYRDPASGNIIVH

-738 AAQYGKNIVKEE
+738 ATQFGRNIVKEE

-774 LLLDLAK
+774 ILLDLAK
-781 VVSDDFNINIREV
+781 VVSADFNINIREV

-807 SLYVKDAESLN
+807 SLYVKDAESLH

-825 EIKGIDTIKRTIS
+825 KIKGIESVKRTLS

>member
-1 MGYTAEDEALI
+1 MDYTAEDELII

-20 YSCTKIC
+20 FSCTKIC
-27 KNDEDWNFIKRAFF
+27 KNDEDWNLIKRAFF
-41 LAKEAHEGV
+41 LAKEAHQGV

-69 IEEIGLGVKSVVAA
+69 IEEIGLGVKSVVAS

-118 GVFNADTSEQ
+118 GVFNADTSKQ

-165 NKQIKITGETIY
+165 NKQIKITSETIY

-198 CMKYRFPQQYAEITR
+198 CMKYRFPQEYAEITR
-213 KLQESEAS
+213 KLSESEAS
-221 RKEFIDKFN
+221 RQEFVDKFN

-236 LNRDNFNYEISG
+236 LNRDKINYEISA

-255 IWSKMQR
+255 IWNKMQR
-262 KQIPFEEIYDL
+262 KQIPFEEVYDL

-294 IYSTITDIYT
+294 IYSSITDTYT

-347 DIAERGFAAHWKYKH
+347 EIAERGFAAHWKYKH

-376 KQIRAALNSPTENAV
+376 KQIRAALNSLTENAV

-413 EARKMPFGATAL
+413 ESRKLPFSATAL
-425 DFAYDIHSKIGNSA
+425 DFAYDIHSKIGNNA

-446 KLEPITTQINS
+446 KLEPITTTLNS

-472 AEWLDLVTTSKAK
+472 PEWLDIVTTAKAK
-485 QSIKNFLK
+485 QAIKSFLK
-493 REQQNNIERGMAT
+493 RERQHNIEHGMQM
-506 LTERLAK
+506 LDDKMKE
-513 LNINLSG
+513 LNIKLSG
-520 RVLRKLVP
+520 RVLRKIVP
-528 AYECATKE
+528 AYGCRNKE
-536 EFYSKIG
+536 ELYSKIG
-543 AGIIRLD
+543 AGIVTIDTL
-550 DIEKHLKVNSAS
+550 EKTLKVDSKS

-575 AKPESEDDETPAIDE
+575 EEPEEGDAPVSPGEIQPSPDVE
-590 AADDTSPEFVVAE
+590 AEPQFRIAE
-603 CCKPIP
+603 
-609 GDKVVGFRDPQSG
+609 
-622 KIIPIYEC
+622 
-630 NNKEELYSKIGAGIV
+630 
-645 SLDDLEKVLK
+645 
-655 VNSKSKILKF
+655 
-665 WTLFI
+665 
-670 PQKKEEE
+670 
-677 TDEAGDTAPTTA
+677 
-689 PQKEAGDEPVFEIAS
+689 

-713 VVGYRDPATGKIIVH
+713 VVGYRDPASGDIIVH
-728 KATCDELNRL
+728 KATCNELNRL
-738 AAQYGKNIVKEE
+738 ASQFGNNIVKEE

-763 TTELRGIDRQG
+763 TAEIRGIDRMG
-774 LLLDLAK
+774 ILLDLAK

-794 NIHSHDGIFEGNV
+794 NIHSHDGIFEGSV
-807 SLYVKDAESLN
+807 SLYVKDAEGLN
-818 AVMDKLR
+818 AVMDR
-825 EIKGIDTIKRTIS
+825 IRQIKGIETVKRAMN